1 MIKGKQHLKCGLLG
15 GKLSHSFSPE
25 IHGELADYSYS
36 LIELCENE
44 VGNFLKKGDFD
55 ALNVTIP
62 YKKTV
67 IPFLDEISDEARRIG
82 SVNTITKTKSGGLR
96 GDNTDYYGFS
106 HTVKLSGIEINGKK
120 VLILGTGGAS
130 LTARSVCEDMGA
142 KEITFV
148 SRSGEVNYENVYEKC
163 ADTQVVINC
172 TPVGMY
178 PHNGISPIELKK
190 FKSCEGVI
198 DMIYNPARTSLL
210 LYAERLGIKN
220 INGLPM
226 LVAQAK
232 RACELFL
239 EEKVDDM
246 EIERITAIIT
256 QKTANIVLVGMP
268 GCGKSSVAGI
278 LSKMTERQAV
288 DTDEMIKEAY
298 GRTPAEIIR
307 ADGEEKFRALDHE
320 IIKKAGKLSGMIIA
334 TGGGA
339 VTRPEN
345 KDPLRQNARIVFI
358 NRDVGSLDTLDR
370 PLSVDLESLYE
381 KRLPMYR
388 DFCDFEVSNDSSP
401 EICAEEIIKRLKG
414 EIQ

>member
-1 MIKGKQHLKCGLLG
+1 MIKGKKHLKCGLLG
-15 GKLSHSFSPE
+15 EKLSHSFSPI
-25 IHGELADYSYS
+25 IHGELADYAYS
-36 LIELCENE
+36 LIELREDE
-44 VGNFLKKGDFD
+44 VGEFLKKGDFD

-67 IPFLDEISDEARRIG
+67 MPYLDEISDAARRIG
-82 SVNTITKTKSGGLR
+82 SVNTITKTESGRLR

-106 HTVKLSGIEINGKK
+106 HTVKLSGISIKDKN

-130 LTARSVCEDMGA
+130 LTARTVCLDMEA
-142 KEITFV
+142 RSIANV
-148 SRSGEVNYENVYEKC
+148 SRSGDINYENVYEKC
-163 ADTQVVINC
+163 ADTEVIINC

-178 PHNGISPIELKK
+178 PDNGISPIELKK
-190 FKSCEGVI
+190 FKRCEGVI
-198 DMIYNPARTSLL
+198 DMIYNPAKTRLL
-210 LYAERLGIKN
+210 LDAEGLGIKR

-226 LVAQAK
+226 LVSQAK

-239 EEKVDDM
+239 GEDIDDG
-246 EIERITAIIT
+246 EVERITAIISG
-256 QKTANIVLVGMP
+256 KTESIVLVGMP
-268 GCGKSSVAGI
+268 GCGKSIVAGI

-307 ADGEEKFRALDHE
+307 ADGEEKFRALEHE

-401 EICAEEIIKRLKG
+401 ENCAAKILKRLKG
-414 EIQ
+414 EGK